1 MSRQAVMCAHDGRRV
16 TIRRAG
22 ARVRRSTGGLGGHA
36 QLVTKVYF
44 PREIL
49 PLSYV
54 AAALF
59 DLLVGSVVLV
69 ALLAWYGRPVTW
81 QLLFAVPVIATTAMF
96 ATALAFMLS
105 ALQVWFR
112 DIGLVVPLV
121 VYLWM
126 FCTPVAYPLS
136 AVPERYM
143 TAFQLNPMTGIIE
156 TFRDVILRPGAS
168 SPALPIVS
176 TLTAVVLLPIAYGV
190 FKRAEAT
197 MADVV

>member
-1 MSRQAVMCAHDGRRV
+1 
-16 TIRRAG
+16 
-22 ARVRRSTGGLGGHA
+22 
-36 QLVTKVYF
+36 
-44 PREIL
+44 
-49 PLSYV
+49 
-54 AAALF
+54 
-59 DLLVGSVVLV
+59 
-69 ALLAWYGRPVTW
+69 
-81 QLLFAVPVIATTAMF
+81 MF

-156 TFRDVILRPGAS
+156 TFRDVILRPGAPL
-168 SPALPIVS
+168 PALPIVS